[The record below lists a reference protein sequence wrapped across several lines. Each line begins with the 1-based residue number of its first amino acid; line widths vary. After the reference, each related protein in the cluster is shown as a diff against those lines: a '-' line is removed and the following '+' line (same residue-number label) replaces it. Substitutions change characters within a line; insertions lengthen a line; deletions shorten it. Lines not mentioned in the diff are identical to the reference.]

1 MTRNGQV
8 RYALKTPW
16 RNGMTQVIFEPLD
29 FMFRMGT
36 DKLTLD
42 NSELSDEK
50 SNEPV

>member
-1 MTRNGQV
+1 LLSMKAGFLPR
-8 RYALKTPW
+8 L
-16 RNGMTQVIFEPLD
+16 L
-29 FMFRMGT
+29 FRRCLQKRDLLAFQGT